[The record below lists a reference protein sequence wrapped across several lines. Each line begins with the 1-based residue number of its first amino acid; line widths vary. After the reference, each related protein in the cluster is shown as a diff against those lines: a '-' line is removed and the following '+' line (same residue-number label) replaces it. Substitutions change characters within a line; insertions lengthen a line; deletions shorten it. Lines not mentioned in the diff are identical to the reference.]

1 MHTNHSLH
9 STSLGLLPF
18 DLQAAGGL
26 TIGVLPGVDPG
37 EVSAA
42 IDVPIVTG
50 MGSGRDNINALSGDV
65 MLAVGIGPG
74 TAAEISLAL
83 KAGARCM
90 GFEGTAGSWLL
101 VSVPRT
107 PCPLCPVKHL
117 LNLRVA

>member
-9 STSLGLLPF
+9 SPPLGLLPF
-18 DLQAAGGL
+18 GLQAAGGL

-90 GFEGTAGSWLL
+90 GVEGTAGSWLKGIEA
-101 VSVPRT
+101 VWWCGS
-107 PCPLCPVKHL
+107 CAL
-117 LNLRVA
+117 LE